1 MPTLAGMEMSR
12 VMRME
17 MEVMWSTERWSL
29 EATAPESTGSRLVE
43 MGTTKEPGRSK
54 NFLAWPST
62 PFMASEASRVK
73 PAAFCRRSM
82 RMAESTKSKRLKKQE
97 PRVMGTAKRMRF
109 TSSSFRGAA
118 AMPSPARSFLSRRF
132 CRSL

>member
-1 MPTLAGMEMSR
+1 
-12 VMRME
+12 
-17 MEVMWSTERWSL
+17 MWSTERRSL

-73 PAAFCRRSM
+73 PGGVLQAVH
-82 RMAESTKSKRLKKQE
+82 EDGGVHEVQE
-97 PRVMGTAKRMRF
+97 A
-109 TSSSFRGAA
+109 
-118 AMPSPARSFLSRRF
+118 
-132 CRSL
+132 